1 MSTLYCFSLQGDC
14 NNENFLFSLS
24 LLFAPPYCTTPRMNC
39 LYFCCMHWK
48 QIQSNEQFELY
59 MKSHAIF
66 MAYKY
71 VISYQFLHLWTK
83 RACCIPG
90 GSDQIMPYSAAII
103 STTLTVTSPSEF
115 SVLNFSLILL
125 KTIGKLSINVF
136 SQQKV
141 NILRLANPNSAI
153 NLFSSVRTRTSY
165 CRLKVSEH
173 AHLYD
178 WTKFS
183 IGDRFADLGAPN
195 FLSIPDISSWSY
207 EHNTLA
213 VLWSWVVTF
222 HTTRW
227 GHYQLKVKSPSAIT
241 WAQTY
246 SQQLPHSGF
255 LTYFHSQVLNSFENC
270 LFTICRSK

>member
-39 LYFCCMHWK
+39 FYFCCMHWK

-173 AHLYD
+173 AHL
-178 WTKFS
+178 WLNEIFNRWPICWPRSSKFS
-183 IGDRFADLGAPN
+183 FNSRHFQLIIRTQ
-195 FLSIPDISSWSY
+195 Y
-207 EHNTLA
+207 LA

-227 GHYQLKVKSPSAIT
+227 GHYQLKVKVLLRSLGPKHI
-241 WAQTY
+241 
-246 SQQLPHSGF
+246 HSNF
-255 LTYFHSQVLNSFENC
+255 HIRDFWLTFIVKF
-270 LFTICRSK
+270 